1 MNLATNTQQPAPA
14 RITLPRDHPDVQAA
28 ERAGF
33 DLCLIEDN
41 LNLPPVQ
48 RAIQHDRAL
57 ALVLEL
63 DRQREKLYAH
73 AQPTHTPAS

>member
-1 MNLATNTQQPAPA
+1 MNPLPTTPT
-14 RITLPRDHPDVQAA
+14 RITLPRTPEVEEA

-33 DLCLIEDN
+33 DLGLIEDN
-41 LNLPPVQ
+41 LNLTCEQ

-57 ALVLEL
+57 ALVLEI

-73 AQPTHTPAS
+73 AQPTHTSAY